1 MATVSSDRA
10 TATFP
15 TFKPTGSGLLCAAYG
30 VYEHASN
37 LAATT
42 TIAYCKVPAGATVIG
57 GWFCGDDLDTGT
69 EELDIDIGYEA
80 NGDVSADPDAFGNF
94 GVITGDAVAGY
105 KPEVGILQP
114 LFGTLKDGPVTFTRE
129 TTIIGTINT
138 DAAAGG
144 TGTSW
149 VVVYYL
155 VP

>member
-1 MATVSSDRA
+1 MVA
-10 TATFP
+10 TARAAASFP
-15 TFKPTGSGLLCAAYG
+15 VFKPIGAGVVCAAYG

-42 TIAYCKVPAGATVIG
+42 VIEYCKVPAGAVIIG
-57 GWFCGDDLDTGT
+57 GWFGGDDLDTGT
-69 EELDIDIGYEA
+69 EELDIDIGYAA
-80 NGDVSADPDAFGNF
+80 NGVEEADPDAFGNL

-105 KPEVGILQP
+105 KPEVGILYP
-114 LFGTLKDGPVTFTRE
+114 FFGTLKDGPVTVSKE
-129 TTIIGTINT
+129 TTITGTVNV

-155 VP
+155 NP